1 MKSSMF
7 DFTEEDNLFLPMA
20 ERMRPTSIEEVYG
33 QKHILSENKTLRKMI
48 DKDKIT
54 SMVFFG
60 PPGVGKS
67 TVASIIAKKTKRE
80 YIKLNAVLSNVS
92 EIREAIKKAEKNL
105 SNEKKTILFID
116 EIHRFNK
123 SQQDALLPA
132 VENGT
137 IILIGSTTQNPY
149 FYLTNALLSRIMLFE
164 FKNLEDED
172 IREAVVNAIKDK
184 RGLGEEDI
192 DVEDKAID
200 LIVKFSHGDVRKALT
215 YLETSYLATQID
227 ETKEKLTITE
237 ETVKDVTTKQA
248 LNFDEDEHYNTI
260 SAFIK
265 SVRGSDPNAAI
276 YYLARM
282 LEAGEDP
289 RYIARRLCILA
300 SEDIGLADPNAL
312 NIASSLLNIVEFI
325 GMPEG
330 RIPLAEVTIY
340 LALCPKSNSAYN
352 AINKA
357 LKDVRNGELYSIPN
371 YLKDNNSASFDRK
384 SNEDYK
390 YPHDYP
396 YHIIKQDYLEKG
408 IRKNYY
414 EAVEIGE
421 ERELKKRYEWIIKHI
436 YD

>member
-1 MKSSMF
+1 MF
-7 DFTEEDNLFLPMA
+7 DFIENDNSFLPMA
-20 ERMRPTSIEEVYG
+20 ERMRPTSIDEVYG

-67 TVASIIAKKTKRE
+67 TVASIIAKKTKSE

-105 SNEKKTILFID
+105 VNSKKTILFID

-137 IILIGSTTQNPY
+137 IVLIGSTTQNPY

-164 FKNLEDED
+164 FRNLEDSD
-172 IREAVVNAIKDK
+172 IKEAILKAIEDK
-184 RGLGEEDI
+184 RGLGENDI
-192 DVEDKAID
+192 AVENEAID
-200 LIVKFSHGDVRKALT
+200 LIVKYSHGDVRKALT
-215 YLETSYLATQID
+215 YLEAAFFVTQID

-237 ETVKDVTTKQA
+237 EIVKDVTSKQI

-265 SVRGSDPNAAI
+265 SVRGSDTNAAI

-282 LEAGEDP
+282 LESGEDP

-300 SEDIGLADPNAL
+300 SEDIGLAEPEAI
-312 NIASSLLNIVEFI
+312 NIASSLINIIEFI

-340 LALCPKSNSAYN
+340 LSLCPKSNSAYK
-352 AINKA
+352 AIDLA
-357 LKDVRNGELYSIPN
+357 IRDIRNGELYSIPN
-371 YLKDNNSASFDRK
+371 YLKDNNSASFDKK
-384 SNEDYK
+384 SEEEYK
-390 YPHDYP
+390 YPHDFP
-396 YHIIKQDYLEKG
+396 YHIVKQDYLEKG
-408 IRKNYY
+408 IKKNYY
-414 EAVEIGE
+414 NPVDIGE
-421 ERELKKRYEWIIKHI
+421 ERELKKVYEWIMKHI
-436 YD
+436 D

>member
-1 MKSSMF
+1 MF
-7 DFTEEDNLFLPMA
+7 DFIENDNSFLPMA
-20 ERMRPTSIEEVYG
+20 ERMRPTSIDEVYG

-67 TVASIIAKKTKRE
+67 TVASIIAKKTKSE

-92 EIREAIKKAEKNL
+92 EIRDAIKKAEKNL
-105 SNEKKTILFID
+105 ANSKKTILFID

-137 IILIGSTTQNPY
+137 IVLIGSTTQNPY

-164 FKNLEDED
+164 FRNLEDSD
-172 IREAVVNAIKDK
+172 IKEAILKATTDK
-184 RGLGEEDI
+184 RGLGENDI
-192 DVEDKAID
+192 AVENEAID
-200 LIVKFSHGDVRKALT
+200 LIVKYSHGDVRKALT
-215 YLETSYLATQID
+215 YLEAAFFVTQID

-237 ETVKDVTTKQA
+237 DIVKDVTSKQI

-265 SVRGSDPNAAI
+265 SVRGSDTNAAI

-282 LEAGEDP
+282 LESGEDP

-300 SEDIGLADPNAL
+300 SEDIGLAEPEAI
-312 NIASSLLNIVEFI
+312 NIASSLINIIEFI

-340 LALCPKSNSAYN
+340 LSLCPKSNSAYK
-352 AINKA
+352 AIDSA
-357 LKDVRNGELYSIPN
+357 IRDIRNGELYSIPN
-371 YLKDNNSASFDRK
+371 YLKDNNSASFDKK
-384 SNEDYK
+384 SEEEYK
-390 YPHDYP
+390 YPHDFP
-396 YHIIKQDYLEKG
+396 YHIVKQNYLEKG
-408 IRKNYY
+408 IKKNYY
-414 EAVEIGE
+414 NPVDIGE
-421 ERELKKRYEWIIKHI
+421 ERELKKVYEWIMKHV
-436 YD
+436 D

>member
-1 MKSSMF
+1 MF
-7 DFTEEDNLFLPMA
+7 DFIENDNSFLPMA
-20 ERMRPTSIEEVYG
+20 ERMRPTSIDEVYG

-67 TVASIIAKKTKRE
+67 TVASIIAKKTKSE

-105 SNEKKTILFID
+105 ANSKKTILFID

-164 FKNLEDED
+164 FRNLEDSD
-172 IREAVVNAIKDK
+172 IKEAILKATTDK
-184 RGLGEEDI
+184 RGLGESDI
-192 DVEDKAID
+192 AVENEAID
-200 LIVKFSHGDVRKALT
+200 LIVKYSHGDVRKALT
-215 YLETSYLATQID
+215 YLEAAFFVTQID

-237 ETVKDVTTKQA
+237 EIVKDVTSKQI

-265 SVRGSDPNAAI
+265 SVRGSDTNAAI

-282 LEAGEDP
+282 LESGEDP

-300 SEDIGLADPNAL
+300 SEDIGLAEPEAI
-312 NIASSLLNIVEFI
+312 NIASSLINIIEFI

-340 LALCPKSNSAYN
+340 LSLCPKSNSAYK
-352 AINKA
+352 AIDSA
-357 LKDVRNGELYSIPN
+357 IRDIRNGELYSIPN
-371 YLKDNNSASFDRK
+371 YLKDNNSASFDKK
-384 SNEDYK
+384 SEEEYK
-390 YPHDYP
+390 YPHDFP
-396 YHIIKQDYLEKG
+396 YHIVKQDYLEKG
-408 IRKNYY
+408 IKKNYY
-414 EAVEIGE
+414 NPVDIGE
-421 ERELKKRYEWIIKHI
+421 ERELKKVYEWIMKHI
-436 YD
+436 D

>member
-1 MKSSMF
+1 MF
-7 DFTEEDNLFLPMA
+7 DFTDSDNSFLPMA
-20 ERMRPTSIEEVYG
+20 ERMRPTSIEEVFG

-67 TVASIIAKKTKRE
+67 TVASIIAKKTKSE

-105 SNEKKTILFID
+105 TNSKKTILFID

-137 IILIGSTTQNPY
+137 VILIGSTTQNPY

-164 FKNLEDED
+164 FRNLEDSD
-172 IREAVVNAIKDK
+172 IKEAILKAISDK
-184 RGLGEEDI
+184 RGLGESDIAIEDSA
-192 DVEDKAID
+192 VD
-200 LIVKFSHGDVRKALT
+200 LIVKYSHGDVRKALT
-215 YLETSYLATQID
+215 YLEAAFFVTQID

-237 ETVKDVTTKQA
+237 DIVKDVVSKQT

-282 LEAGEDP
+282 LESGEDP

-300 SEDIGLADPNAL
+300 SEDIGLAEPKAM
-312 NIASSLLNIVEFI
+312 NIVSSLIGIVDFI
-325 GMPEG
+325 GMPEA
-330 RIPLAEVTIY
+330 RIPLSEATIY
-340 LALCPKSNSAYN
+340 LALCPKSNSAYK
-352 AINKA
+352 AIDSA
-357 LKDVRNGELYSIPN
+357 LKDIRNGELYSIPN
-371 YLKDNNSASFDRK
+371 YLKDNHSASFDKK
-384 SNEDYK
+384 SKEEYK
-390 YPHDYP
+390 YPHDFP
-396 YHIIKQDYLEKG
+396 YHIVKQNYLEKG
-408 IRKNYY
+408 IKKNYY
-414 EAVEIGE
+414 QPVDIGE
-421 ERELKKRYEWIIKHI
+421 ERELKKVYEWITKHI
-436 YD
+436 N

>member
-1 MKSSMF
+1 ML
-7 DFTEEDNLFLPMA
+7 DFTDSDNSFLPIA
-20 ERMRPTSIEEVYG
+20 ERMRPTSIEEVFG

-67 TVASIIAKKTKRE
+67 TVASIIAKKTKSE

-105 SNEKKTILFID
+105 ANSKKTILFID

-137 IILIGSTTQNPY
+137 VILIGSTTQNPY

-164 FKNLEDED
+164 FRNLEDSD
-172 IREAVVNAIKDK
+172 IKEAIIKAVSDK
-184 RGLGEEDI
+184 RGLGENDIAIEDLA
-192 DVEDKAID
+192 VD
-200 LIVKFSHGDVRKALT
+200 LIVKYSHGDVRKALT
-215 YLETSYLATQID
+215 YLEAAFFVTQID

-237 ETVKDVTTKQA
+237 DIVKDVTSKQT

-300 SEDIGLADPNAL
+300 SEDIGLAEPKAM
-312 NIASSLLNIVEFI
+312 NIVSSLISIVDFI

-330 RIPLAEVTIY
+330 RIPLAEATIY
-340 LALCPKSNSAYN
+340 LSLCPKSNSAYK
-352 AINKA
+352 AIDSA
-357 LKDVRNGELYSIPN
+357 IIDIRNGELYSIPN
-371 YLKDNNSASFDRK
+371 YLKDNHSASFDKK
-384 SNEDYK
+384 SEEEYK

-396 YHIIKQDYLEKG
+396 YHIVKQNYLEKG
-408 IRKNYY
+408 IKKNYY
-414 EAVEIGE
+414 KPVDIGE
-421 ERELKKRYEWIIKHI
+421 ERELKKVYEWITKHI
-436 YD
+436 N

>member
-1 MKSSMF
+1 MF
-7 DFTEEDNLFLPMA
+7 DFIENDNSFLPMA
-20 ERMRPTSIEEVYG
+20 ERMRPTSIDEVYG

-67 TVASIIAKKTKRE
+67 TVASIIAKKTKSE

-105 SNEKKTILFID
+105 ANSKKTILFID

-137 IILIGSTTQNPY
+137 IVLIGSTTQNPY

-164 FKNLEDED
+164 FRNLEDSD
-172 IREAVVNAIKDK
+172 IKEAILKAIEDK
-184 RGLGEEDI
+184 RGLGENDI
-192 DVEDKAID
+192 AVENEAID
-200 LIVKFSHGDVRKALT
+200 LIVKYSHGDVRKALT
-215 YLETSYLATQID
+215 YLEAAFFVTQID

-237 ETVKDVTTKQA
+237 EIVKDVTSKQI

-265 SVRGSDPNAAI
+265 SVRGSDTNAAI

-282 LEAGEDP
+282 LESGEDP

-300 SEDIGLADPNAL
+300 SEDIGLAEPEAI
-312 NIASSLLNIVEFI
+312 NIASSLINIIEFI

-340 LALCPKSNSAYN
+340 LSLCPKSNSAYK
-352 AINKA
+352 AIDSA
-357 LKDVRNGELYSIPN
+357 IRDIRNGELYSIPN
-371 YLKDNNSASFDRK
+371 YLKDNNSASFDKK
-384 SNEDYK
+384 SEEEYK
-390 YPHDYP
+390 YPHDFP
-396 YHIIKQDYLEKG
+396 YHIVKQDYLEKG
-408 IRKNYY
+408 IKKKYY
-414 EAVEIGE
+414 NPVDIGE
-421 ERELKKRYEWIIKHI
+421 ERELKKVYEWIMKHI
-436 YD
+436 D

>member
-1 MKSSMF
+1 MF
-7 DFTEEDNLFLPMA
+7 DFIENDNSFLPMA
-20 ERMRPTSIEEVYG
+20 ERMRPTSIDEVYG

-67 TVASIIAKKTKRE
+67 TVASIIAKKTKSE

-105 SNEKKTILFID
+105 ANSKKTILFID

-164 FKNLEDED
+164 FRNLEDSD
-172 IREAVVNAIKDK
+172 IKEAIIKAVSDK
-184 RGLGEEDI
+184 RGLGENDIAIEDLA
-192 DVEDKAID
+192 VD
-200 LIVKFSHGDVRKALT
+200 LIVKYSHGDVRKALT
-215 YLETSYLATQID
+215 YLEAAFFVTQID

-237 ETVKDVTTKQA
+237 DIVKDVTSKQI
-248 LNFDEDEHYNTI
+248 LNFDEDKHYNTI

-265 SVRGSDPNAAI
+265 SVRGSDTNAAI

-282 LEAGEDP
+282 LESGEDP

-300 SEDIGLADPNAL
+300 SEDIGLAEPEAI
-312 NIASSLLNIVEFI
+312 NIASSLINIIEFI

-340 LALCPKSNSAYN
+340 LSLCPKSNSAYK
-352 AINKA
+352 AIDSA
-357 LKDVRNGELYSIPN
+357 IRDIRNGELYSIPN
-371 YLKDNNSASFDRK
+371 YLKDNNSASFDKK
-384 SNEDYK
+384 SEEEYK
-390 YPHDYP
+390 YPHDFP
-396 YHIIKQDYLEKG
+396 YHIVKQNYLEKG
-408 IRKNYY
+408 IKKNYY
-414 EAVEIGE
+414 NPVDIGE
-421 ERELKKRYEWIIKHI
+421 ERELKKVYEWIMKHI
-436 YD
+436 D

>member
-1 MKSSMF
+1 MF
-7 DFTEEDNLFLPMA
+7 DFIENDNSFLPMA
-20 ERMRPTSIEEVYG
+20 ERMRPTSIDEVYG

-67 TVASIIAKKTKRE
+67 TVASIIAKKTKSE

-105 SNEKKTILFID
+105 ANSKKTILFID

-137 IILIGSTTQNPY
+137 IVLIGSTTQNPY

-164 FKNLEDED
+164 FRNLEDSD
-172 IREAVVNAIKDK
+172 IKEAILKAIEDK
-184 RGLGEEDI
+184 RGLGESDI
-192 DVEDKAID
+192 AVENEAID
-200 LIVKFSHGDVRKALT
+200 LIVKYSHGDVRKALT
-215 YLETSYLATQID
+215 YLEAAFFVTQID

-237 ETVKDVTTKQA
+237 EIVKDVASKQI

-265 SVRGSDPNAAI
+265 SVRGSDTNAAI

-282 LEAGEDP
+282 LESGEDP

-300 SEDIGLADPNAL
+300 SEDIGLAEPKAM
-312 NIASSLLNIVEFI
+312 NIVSSLISIVDFI

-330 RIPLAEVTIY
+330 RIPLAEATIY

-352 AINKA
+352 AIDSA
-357 LKDVRNGELYSIPN
+357 IRDIRNGELYSIPN
-371 YLKDNNSASFDRK
+371 YLKDNNSASFDKK
-384 SNEDYK
+384 SEEEYK
-390 YPHDYP
+390 YPHDFP
-396 YHIIKQDYLEKG
+396 YHIVKQNYLEKG
-408 IRKNYY
+408 IKKNYY
-414 EAVEIGE
+414 NPVDIGE
-421 ERELKKRYEWIIKHI
+421 ERELKKVYEWIMKHI
-436 YD
+436 D

>member
-1 MKSSMF
+1 MKDSMF
-7 DFTEEDNLFLPMA
+7 DFIENDNSFLPMA
-20 ERMRPTSIEEVYG
+20 ERMRPTSIDEVYG
-33 QKHILSENKTLRKMI
+33 QEHILSENKTLRKMI

-67 TVASIIAKKTKRE
+67 TVASIIAKKTKSE

-92 EIREAIKKAEKNL
+92 EIRDAIKKAEKNL
-105 SNEKKTILFID
+105 ANSKKTILFID

-137 IILIGSTTQNPY
+137 IVLIGSTTQNPY

-164 FKNLEDED
+164 FRNLEDSD
-172 IREAVVNAIKDK
+172 IKEAILKAITDK
-184 RGLGEEDI
+184 RGLGESDI
-192 DVEDKAID
+192 AVENEAID
-200 LIVKFSHGDVRKALT
+200 LIVKYSHGDVRKALT
-215 YLETSYLATQID
+215 YLEAAFFVTQID

-237 ETVKDVTTKQA
+237 EVVKDVTSKQI

-265 SVRGSDPNAAI
+265 SVRGSDTNAAI

-282 LEAGEDP
+282 LESGEDP

-300 SEDIGLADPNAL
+300 SEDIGLAEPKAM
-312 NIASSLLNIVEFI
+312 NIVSSLISIVDFI

-330 RIPLAEVTIY
+330 RIPLAEATIY
-340 LALCPKSNSAYN
+340 LSLCPKSNSAYK
-352 AINKA
+352 AIDSA
-357 LKDVRNGELYSIPN
+357 IRDIRNGELYSIPN
-371 YLKDNNSASFDRK
+371 YLKDNNSASFDKK
-384 SNEDYK
+384 SEEEYK
-390 YPHDYP
+390 YPHDFP
-396 YHIIKQDYLEKG
+396 YHIVKQDYLEKG
-408 IRKNYY
+408 IKKNYY
-414 EAVEIGE
+414 NPVDIGE
-421 ERELKKRYEWIIKHI
+421 ERELKKVYEWIMKHI
-436 YD
+436 D

>member
-1 MKSSMF
+1 MF
-7 DFTEEDNLFLPMA
+7 DFIENDNSFLPMA
-20 ERMRPTSIEEVYG
+20 ERMRPTSIDEVYG

-67 TVASIIAKKTKRE
+67 TVASIIAKKTKSE

-105 SNEKKTILFID
+105 ANSKKTILFID

-137 IILIGSTTQNPY
+137 IVLIGSTTQNPY

-164 FKNLEDED
+164 FRNLEDSD
-172 IREAVVNAIKDK
+172 IKEAILKATTDK
-184 RGLGEEDI
+184 RGLGESDI
-192 DVEDKAID
+192 AVENEAID
-200 LIVKFSHGDVRKALT
+200 LIVKYSHGDVRKALT
-215 YLETSYLATQID
+215 YLEAAFFVTQID

-237 ETVKDVTTKQA
+237 EIVKDVTSKQI

-265 SVRGSDPNAAI
+265 SVRGSDTNAAI

-282 LEAGEDP
+282 LESGEDP

-300 SEDIGLADPNAL
+300 SEDIGLAEPEAI
-312 NIASSLLNIVEFI
+312 NIASSLINIIEFI

-340 LALCPKSNSAYN
+340 LSLCPKSNSAYK
-352 AINKA
+352 AIDLA
-357 LKDVRNGELYSIPN
+357 IRDIRNGELYSIPN
-371 YLKDNNSASFDRK
+371 YLKDNNSASFDKK
-384 SNEDYK
+384 SEEEYK
-390 YPHDYP
+390 YPHDFP
-396 YHIIKQDYLEKG
+396 YHIVKQDYLEKG
-408 IRKNYY
+408 IKKNYY
-414 EAVEIGE
+414 NPVDIGE
-421 ERELKKRYEWIIKHI
+421 ERELKKVYEWIMKHI
-436 YD
+436 D

>member
-1 MKSSMF
+1 MF
-7 DFTEEDNLFLPMA
+7 DFIENDNSFLPMA
-20 ERMRPTSIEEVYG
+20 ERMRPTSIDEVYG

-54 SMVFFG
+54 SIVFFG

-67 TVASIIAKKTKRE
+67 TVASIIAKKTKSE

-105 SNEKKTILFID
+105 ANSKKTILFID

-164 FKNLEDED
+164 FRNLEDSD
-172 IREAVVNAIKDK
+172 IKEAILKAIMDK
-184 RGLGEEDI
+184 RGLGESDI
-192 DVEDKAID
+192 AVENEAID
-200 LIVKFSHGDVRKALT
+200 LIVKYSHGDVRKALT
-215 YLETSYLATQID
+215 YLEAAFFVTQID

-237 ETVKDVTTKQA
+237 EIVKDVTSKQI

-265 SVRGSDPNAAI
+265 SVRGSDTNAAI

-282 LEAGEDP
+282 LESGEDP

-300 SEDIGLADPNAL
+300 SEDIGLAEPEAI
-312 NIASSLLNIVEFI
+312 NIASSLINIIEFI

-340 LALCPKSNSAYN
+340 LSLCPKSNSAYK
-352 AINKA
+352 AIDSA
-357 LKDVRNGELYSIPN
+357 IRDIRNGELYSIPN
-371 YLKDNNSASFDRK
+371 YLKDNNSASFDKK
-384 SNEDYK
+384 SEEEYK
-390 YPHDYP
+390 YPHDFP
-396 YHIIKQDYLEKG
+396 YHIVKQNYLEKG
-408 IRKNYY
+408 IKKNYY
-414 EAVEIGE
+414 NPVDIGE
-421 ERELKKRYEWIIKHI
+421 ERELKKVYEWIMKHI
-436 YD
+436 D

>member
-1 MKSSMF
+1 MF
-7 DFTEEDNLFLPMA
+7 DFIENDNSFLPMA
-20 ERMRPTSIEEVYG
+20 ERMRPTSIDEVYG

-60 PPGVGKS
+60 PTGVGKS
-67 TVASIIAKKTKRE
+67 TVASIIAKKTKSE

-105 SNEKKTILFID
+105 ANSRKTILFID

-164 FKNLEDED
+164 FRNLEDSD
-172 IREAVVNAIKDK
+172 IKEAILKAITDK
-184 RGLGEEDI
+184 RGLGESDI
-192 DVEDKAID
+192 AVENEAID
-200 LIVKFSHGDVRKALT
+200 LIVKYSHGDVRKALT
-215 YLETSYLATQID
+215 YLEAAFFVTQID

-237 ETVKDVTTKQA
+237 EIVKDVTSKQI

-265 SVRGSDPNAAI
+265 SVRGSDTNAAI

-282 LEAGEDP
+282 LESGEDP

-300 SEDIGLADPNAL
+300 SEDIGLAEPEAI
-312 NIASSLLNIVEFI
+312 NIASSLINIIEFI

-340 LALCPKSNSAYN
+340 LSLCPKSNSAYK
-352 AINKA
+352 AIDSA
-357 LKDVRNGELYSIPN
+357 IRDIRNGELYSIPN
-371 YLKDNNSASFDRK
+371 YLKDNNSASFDKK
-384 SNEDYK
+384 SEEEYK
-390 YPHDYP
+390 YPHNFP
-396 YHIIKQDYLEKG
+396 YHIVKQNYLEKG
-408 IRKNYY
+408 IKKNYY
-414 EAVEIGE
+414 NPVDIGE
-421 ERELKKRYEWIIKHI
+421 ERELKKVYEWIMKHI
-436 YD
+436 D

>member
-1 MKSSMF
+1 MF
-7 DFTEEDNLFLPMA
+7 DFIENDNSFLPMA
-20 ERMRPTSIEEVYG
+20 ERMRPTSIDEVYG

-67 TVASIIAKKTKRE
+67 TVASIIAKKTKSE

-105 SNEKKTILFID
+105 ANSKKTILFID

-164 FKNLEDED
+164 FRNLEDSD
-172 IREAVVNAIKDK
+172 IKDAILKAIEDK
-184 RGLGEEDI
+184 RGLGENDI
-192 DVEDKAID
+192 AVENEAID
-200 LIVKFSHGDVRKALT
+200 LIVKYSHGDVRKALT
-215 YLETSYLATQID
+215 YLEAAFFVTQID

-237 ETVKDVTTKQA
+237 EIVKDVTSKQI

-265 SVRGSDPNAAI
+265 SVRGSDTNAAI

-282 LEAGEDP
+282 LESGEDP

-300 SEDIGLADPNAL
+300 SEDIGLAEPEAI
-312 NIASSLLNIVEFI
+312 NIASSLINIIEFI

-340 LALCPKSNSAYN
+340 LSLCPKSNSAYK
-352 AINKA
+352 AIDSA
-357 LKDVRNGELYSIPN
+357 IRDIRNGELYSIPN
-371 YLKDNNSASFDRK
+371 YLKDNNSASFDKK
-384 SNEDYK
+384 SEEEYK
-390 YPHDYP
+390 YPHDFP
-396 YHIIKQDYLEKG
+396 YHIVKQNYLEKG
-408 IRKNYY
+408 IKKNYY
-414 EAVEIGE
+414 NPVDIGE
-421 ERELKKRYEWIIKHI
+421 EKELKKVYEWIMKHI
-436 YD
+436 D

>member
-1 MKSSMF
+1 MF
-7 DFTEEDNLFLPMA
+7 DFIENDNSFLPMA
-20 ERMRPTSIEEVYG
+20 ERMRPTSIDEVYG

-67 TVASIIAKKTKRE
+67 TVASIIAKKTKSE

-105 SNEKKTILFID
+105 ANSKNTILFID

-137 IILIGSTTQNPY
+137 IVLIGSTTQNPY

-164 FKNLEDED
+164 FINLEDSD
-172 IREAVVNAIKDK
+172 IKEAILKATTDK
-184 RGLGEEDI
+184 RGLGENDI
-192 DVEDKAID
+192 AVENEAID
-200 LIVKFSHGDVRKALT
+200 LIVKYSHGDVRKALT
-215 YLETSYLATQID
+215 YLEAAFFVTQID

-237 ETVKDVTTKQA
+237 EVVKDVTSKQI

-265 SVRGSDPNAAI
+265 SVRGSDTNAAI

-282 LEAGEDP
+282 LESGEDP

-300 SEDIGLADPNAL
+300 SEDIGLAEPEAI
-312 NIASSLLNIVEFI
+312 NIASSLINIIEFI

-330 RIPLAEVTIY
+330 KIPLAEVTIY
-340 LALCPKSNSAYN
+340 LSLCPKSNSAYK
-352 AINKA
+352 AIDSA
-357 LKDVRNGELYSIPN
+357 IRDIRNGELYSIPN
-371 YLKDNNSASFDRK
+371 YLKDNNSASFDKK
-384 SNEDYK
+384 SEEEYK
-390 YPHDYP
+390 YPHDFP
-396 YHIIKQDYLEKG
+396 YHIVKQDYLEKG
-408 IRKNYY
+408 IKKNYY
-414 EAVEIGE
+414 NPVDIGE
-421 ERELKKRYEWIIKHI
+421 ERELKKVYEWIMKHI
-436 YD
+436 D

>member
-1 MKSSMF
+1 MF
-7 DFTEEDNLFLPMA
+7 DFIENDNSFLPMA
-20 ERMRPTSIEEVYG
+20 ERMRPTSIDEVYG

-67 TVASIIAKKTKRE
+67 TVASIIAKKTKSE

-92 EIREAIKKAEKNL
+92 EIREAIKKADKNL
-105 SNEKKTILFID
+105 ANSKKTILFID

-137 IILIGSTTQNPY
+137 IVLIGSTTQNPY

-164 FKNLEDED
+164 FRNLEDRD
-172 IREAVVNAIKDK
+172 IKEAILKAITDK
-184 RGLGEEDI
+184 RGLGENDI
-192 DVEDKAID
+192 AVENEAID
-200 LIVKFSHGDVRKALT
+200 LIVKYSHGDVRKALT
-215 YLETSYLATQID
+215 YLEAAFFVTQID
-227 ETKEKLTITE
+227 ETKEKLTIIE
-237 ETVKDVTTKQA
+237 EVVKDVTSKQI

-265 SVRGSDPNAAI
+265 SVRGSDTNAAI

-282 LEAGEDP
+282 LESGEDP

-300 SEDIGLADPNAL
+300 SEDIGLAEPEAI
-312 NIASSLLNIVEFI
+312 NIASSLINIIEFI

-340 LALCPKSNSAYN
+340 LSLCPKSNSAYK
-352 AINKA
+352 AIDSA
-357 LKDVRNGELYSIPN
+357 IIFYSK
-371 YLKDNNSASFDRK
+371 LF
-384 SNEDYK
+384 
-390 YPHDYP
+390 
-396 YHIIKQDYLEKG
+396 
-408 IRKNYY
+408 
-414 EAVEIGE
+414 
-421 ERELKKRYEWIIKHI
+421 ER
-436 YD
+436 

>member
-1 MKSSMF
+1 MF
-7 DFTEEDNLFLPMA
+7 DFIENDNSFLPMA
-20 ERMRPTSIEEVYG
+20 ERMRPTSIDEVYG

-67 TVASIIAKKTKRE
+67 TVASIIAKKTKSE

-105 SNEKKTILFID
+105 ANSKKTILFID

-137 IILIGSTTQNPY
+137 IVLIGSTTQNPY

-164 FKNLEDED
+164 FRNLEDSD
-172 IREAVVNAIKDK
+172 IKEAILKAITDK
-184 RGLGEEDI
+184 RGLGENDI
-192 DVEDKAID
+192 AVENEAID
-200 LIVKFSHGDVRKALT
+200 LIVKYSHGDVRKALT
-215 YLETSYLATQID
+215 YLEAAFFVTQID

-237 ETVKDVTTKQA
+237 EIVKDVTSKQI

-265 SVRGSDPNAAI
+265 SVRGSDTNAAI

-282 LEAGEDP
+282 LESGEDP

-300 SEDIGLADPNAL
+300 SEDIGLAEPKAM
-312 NIASSLLNIVEFI
+312 NIVSSLISIVDFI

-330 RIPLAEVTIY
+330 RIPLAEATIY
-340 LALCPKSNSAYN
+340 LALCPKSNSAYK
-352 AINKA
+352 AIDSA
-357 LKDVRNGELYSIPN
+357 IRDIRNGELYSIPN
-371 YLKDNNSASFDRK
+371 YLKDNNSASFDKK
-384 SNEDYK
+384 SEEEYK
-390 YPHDYP
+390 YPHDFP
-396 YHIIKQDYLEKG
+396 YHIVKQDYLEKG
-408 IRKNYY
+408 IKKNYY
-414 EAVEIGE
+414 NPVDIGE
-421 ERELKKRYEWIIKHI
+421 ERELKKVYEWIMNHI
-436 YD
+436 N

>member
-1 MKSSMF
+1 MF
-7 DFTEEDNLFLPMA
+7 DFIENDNSFLPMA
-20 ERMRPTSIEEVYG
+20 ERMRPTSIDEVYG

-67 TVASIIAKKTKRE
+67 TVASIIAKKTKSE

-105 SNEKKTILFID
+105 ANSKKTILFID

-137 IILIGSTTQNPY
+137 IVLIGSTTQNPY

-164 FKNLEDED
+164 FRNLEDRD
-172 IREAVVNAIKDK
+172 IKEAILKAITDK
-184 RGLGEEDI
+184 RGLGENDI
-192 DVEDKAID
+192 AVENEAID
-200 LIVKFSHGDVRKALT
+200 LIVKYSHGDVRKALT
-215 YLETSYLATQID
+215 YLEAAFFVTQID
-227 ETKEKLTITE
+227 ETKEKLTIIE
-237 ETVKDVTTKQA
+237 EVVKDVTSKQI

-265 SVRGSDPNAAI
+265 SVRGSDTNAAI

-282 LEAGEDP
+282 LESGEDP

-300 SEDIGLADPNAL
+300 SEDIGLAEPEAI
-312 NIASSLLNIVEFI
+312 NIASSLINIIEFI

-340 LALCPKSNSAYN
+340 LSLCPKSNSAYK
-352 AINKA
+352 AIDSA
-357 LKDVRNGELYSIPN
+357 IRDIRNGELHSIPN
-371 YLKDNNSASFDRK
+371 YLKDNNSASFDKK
-384 SNEDYK
+384 SEEEYK
-390 YPHDYP
+390 YPHDFP
-396 YHIIKQDYLEKG
+396 YHIVKQNYLEKG
-408 IRKNYY
+408 IKKNYY
-414 EAVEIGE
+414 NPVDIGE
-421 ERELKKRYEWIIKHI
+421 ERELKKVYEWIMNHI
-436 YD
+436 N

>member
-1 MKSSMF
+1 MF
-7 DFTEEDNLFLPMA
+7 DFIENDNSFLPMA
-20 ERMRPTSIEEVYG
+20 ERMRPTSIDEVYG

-67 TVASIIAKKTKRE
+67 TVASIIAKKTKSE

-105 SNEKKTILFID
+105 ANSKKTILFID

-164 FKNLEDED
+164 FRNLEDSD
-172 IREAVVNAIKDK
+172 IKEAILKAISDK
-184 RGLGEEDI
+184 RGLGENDI
-192 DVEDKAID
+192 AVENEAID
-200 LIVKFSHGDVRKALT
+200 LIVKYSHGDVRKALT
-215 YLETSYLATQID
+215 YLEAAFFVTQID

-237 ETVKDVTTKQA
+237 EIVKDVTSKQI

-265 SVRGSDPNAAI
+265 SVRGSDTNAAI

-282 LEAGEDP
+282 LESGEDP

-300 SEDIGLADPNAL
+300 SEDIGLAEPEAI
-312 NIASSLLNIVEFI
+312 NIASSLINIIEFI

-340 LALCPKSNSAYN
+340 LSLCPKSNSAYK
-352 AINKA
+352 AIDSA
-357 LKDVRNGELYSIPN
+357 IRDIRNGELYSIPN
-371 YLKDNNSASFDRK
+371 YLKDNNSASFDKK
-384 SNEDYK
+384 SEEEYK
-390 YPHDYP
+390 YPHDFP
-396 YHIIKQDYLEKG
+396 YHIVKQDYLEKG
-408 IRKNYY
+408 IKKNYY
-414 EAVEIGE
+414 NPVDIGE
-421 ERELKKRYEWIIKHI
+421 ERELKKVYEWIMKHI
-436 YD
+436 D

>member
-1 MKSSMF
+1 MF
-7 DFTEEDNLFLPMA
+7 DFIENDNSFLPMA
-20 ERMRPTSIEEVYG
+20 ERMRPTSIDEVYG

-67 TVASIIAKKTKRE
+67 TVASIIAKKTKSE

-105 SNEKKTILFID
+105 ANSKKTILFID

-137 IILIGSTTQNPY
+137 IVLIGSTTQNPY

-164 FKNLEDED
+164 FRNLEDSD
-172 IREAVVNAIKDK
+172 IKEAILKAIEDK
-184 RGLGEEDI
+184 RGLGESDI
-192 DVEDKAID
+192 AVENEAID
-200 LIVKFSHGDVRKALT
+200 LIVKYSHGDVRKALT
-215 YLETSYLATQID
+215 YLEAAFFVTQID

-237 ETVKDVTTKQA
+237 EIVKDVTSKQI

-265 SVRGSDPNAAI
+265 SVRGSDTNAAI

-282 LEAGEDP
+282 LESGEDP

-300 SEDIGLADPNAL
+300 SEDIGLAEPEAI
-312 NIASSLLNIVEFI
+312 NIASSLINIIEFI

-340 LALCPKSNSAYN
+340 LSLCPKSNSAYK
-352 AINKA
+352 AIDSA
-357 LKDVRNGELYSIPN
+357 IRDIRNGELYSIPN
-371 YLKDNNSASFDRK
+371 YLKDNNSASFDKK
-384 SNEDYK
+384 SEEEYK
-390 YPHDYP
+390 YPHDFP
-396 YHIIKQDYLEKG
+396 YHIVKQDYLEKG
-408 IRKNYY
+408 IKKNYY
-414 EAVEIGE
+414 NPVDIGE
-421 ERELKKRYEWIIKHI
+421 ERELKKVYEWIMKHI
-436 YD
+436 D

>member
-1 MKSSMF
+1 MF
-7 DFTEEDNLFLPMA
+7 DFTDNDNSFLPLA

-67 TVASIIAKKTKRE
+67 TVASIIAKKTKSE
-80 YIKLNAVLSNVS
+80 YLKLNAVLSNVS

-105 SNEKKTILFID
+105 MNSKKTILFID

-123 SQQDALLPA
+123 GQQDALLPV

-137 IILIGSTTQNPY
+137 VILIGSTTQNPY

-164 FKNLEDED
+164 FRNLEDSD
-172 IREAVVNAIKDK
+172 IKEAIFKAIYDK
-184 RGLGEEDI
+184 KGLGENDI
-192 DVEDKAID
+192 AID
-200 LIVKFSHGDVRKALT
+200 NEAIDFIVKYSHGDVRKALT
-215 YLETSYLATQID
+215 YLEAAFLVTQID
-227 ETKEKLTITE
+227 ETKEKLTITAD
-237 ETVKDVTTKQA
+237 TVKDVTSKQT
-248 LNFDEDEHYNTI
+248 LNFDEDEHYNAI

-282 LEAGEDP
+282 LESGEDP

-300 SEDIGLADPNAL
+300 AEDIGLAEPNAI
-312 NIASSLLNIVEFI
+312 NMVSSLVNIVDFI

-340 LALCPKSNSAYN
+340 LSLCPKSNSAYN
-352 AINKA
+352 AIDAAIRDIK
-357 LKDVRNGELYSIPN
+357 NGELYSIPN
-371 YLKDNNSASFDRK
+371 YLKDNHSSSFDKK
-384 SNEDYK
+384 SEEEYK

-396 YHIIKQDYLEKG
+396 YHIVKQDYLEKG
-408 IRKNYY
+408 IKKNYY
-414 EAVEIGE
+414 KPVDIGE
-421 ERELKKRYEWIIKHI
+421 ERDLKKIYEWIMKHI
-436 YD
+436 N

>member
-1 MKSSMF
+1 MF
-7 DFTEEDNLFLPMA
+7 DFTDNDNSFLPMA
-20 ERMRPTSIEEVYG
+20 ERMRPTSIEEVFG

-67 TVASIIAKKTKRE
+67 TVASIIAKKTKSE

-105 SNEKKTILFID
+105 TNSKKTILFID

-137 IILIGSTTQNPY
+137 VILIGSTTQNPY

-164 FKNLEDED
+164 FRNLEDSD
-172 IREAVVNAIKDK
+172 IKEAILKAIVDK
-184 RGLGEEDI
+184 RGLGENDIAIEDSA
-192 DVEDKAID
+192 VD
-200 LIVKFSHGDVRKALT
+200 LIVKYSHGDVRKALT
-215 YLETSYLATQID
+215 YLEAAFFVTQID

-237 ETVKDVTTKQA
+237 DIVKDVTSKQT

-282 LEAGEDP
+282 LESGEDP

-300 SEDIGLADPNAL
+300 SEDIGLAEPKAM
-312 NIASSLLNIVEFI
+312 NIVSSLISIVDFI

-330 RIPLAEVTIY
+330 RIPLAEATIY
-340 LALCPKSNSAYN
+340 LALCPKSNSAYK
-352 AINKA
+352 AIDSA
-357 LKDVRNGELYSIPN
+357 IRDIRNGELYSIPN
-371 YLKDNNSASFDRK
+371 YLKDNHSASFDKK
-384 SNEDYK
+384 SEEEYK

-396 YHIIKQDYLEKG
+396 YHIVRQNYLEKG
-408 IRKNYY
+408 IKKNYY
-414 EAVEIGE
+414 KPVDIGE
-421 ERELKKRYEWIIKHI
+421 ERELKKVYEWITKHI
-436 YD
+436 N

>member
-1 MKSSMF
+1 MF
-7 DFTEEDNLFLPMA
+7 DFIENDNSFLPMA
-20 ERMRPTSIEEVYG
+20 ERMRPTSIDEVYG

-67 TVASIIAKKTKRE
+67 TVASIIAKKTKSE

-105 SNEKKTILFID
+105 ANSKKTILFID

-137 IILIGSTTQNPY
+137 IVLIGSTTQNPY

-164 FKNLEDED
+164 FRNLEDSD
-172 IREAVVNAIKDK
+172 IKEAILKATTDK
-184 RGLGEEDI
+184 RGLGENDI
-192 DVEDKAID
+192 AVENEAID
-200 LIVKFSHGDVRKALT
+200 LIVKYSHGDVRKALT
-215 YLETSYLATQID
+215 YLEAAFFVTQID

-237 ETVKDVTTKQA
+237 EIVKDVTSKQI

-265 SVRGSDPNAAI
+265 SVRGSDTNAAI

-282 LEAGEDP
+282 LESGEDP

-300 SEDIGLADPNAL
+300 SEDIGLAEPEAI
-312 NIASSLLNIVEFI
+312 NIASSLINIIEFI

-340 LALCPKSNSAYN
+340 LSLCPKSNSAYK
-352 AINKA
+352 AIDLA
-357 LKDVRNGELYSIPN
+357 IRDIRNGELYSIPN
-371 YLKDNNSASFDRK
+371 YLKDNHSASFDKK
-384 SNEDYK
+384 SEEEYK
-390 YPHDYP
+390 YPHDFP
-396 YHIIKQDYLEKG
+396 YHIVKQDYLEKG
-408 IRKNYY
+408 IKKNYY
-414 EAVEIGE
+414 NPVDIGE
-421 ERELKKRYEWIIKHI
+421 ERELKKVYEWIMKHI
-436 YD
+436 D

>member
-1 MKSSMF
+1 MF
-7 DFTEEDNLFLPMA
+7 DFIENDNSFLPMA
-20 ERMRPTSIEEVYG
+20 ERMRPTSIDEVYG

-67 TVASIIAKKTKRE
+67 TVASIIAKKTKSE

-105 SNEKKTILFID
+105 ANSKKTILFID

-137 IILIGSTTQNPY
+137 VILIGSTTQNPY

-164 FKNLEDED
+164 FRNLEDSD
-172 IREAVVNAIKDK
+172 IKEAILKAISDK
-184 RGLGEEDI
+184 RGLGENDIAIEDSA
-192 DVEDKAID
+192 VD
-200 LIVKFSHGDVRKALT
+200 LIVKYSYGDVRKALT
-215 YLETSYLATQID
+215 YLEAAFFVTQID

-237 ETVKDVTTKQA
+237 EIVKDVTSKQI

-265 SVRGSDPNAAI
+265 SVRGSDTNAAI

-282 LEAGEDP
+282 LESGEDP

-300 SEDIGLADPNAL
+300 SEDIGLAEPEAI
-312 NIASSLLNIVEFI
+312 NIASSLINIIEFI

-340 LALCPKSNSAYN
+340 LSLCPKSNSAYK
-352 AINKA
+352 AIDSA
-357 LKDVRNGELYSIPN
+357 IRDIRNGELYSIPN
-371 YLKDNNSASFDRK
+371 YLKDNNSASFDKK
-384 SNEDYK
+384 SEEEYK
-390 YPHDYP
+390 YPHDFP
-396 YHIIKQDYLEKG
+396 YHIVKQNYLEKG
-408 IRKNYY
+408 IKKNYY
-414 EAVEIGE
+414 NPVDIGE
-421 ERELKKRYEWIIKHI
+421 ERELKKVYEWIMKHI
-436 YD
+436 D

>member
-1 MKSSMF
+1 MF
-7 DFTEEDNLFLPMA
+7 DFIENDNSFLPMA
-20 ERMRPTSIEEVYG
+20 ERMRPTSIDEVYG

-67 TVASIIAKKTKRE
+67 TVASIIAKKTKSE

-92 EIREAIKKAEKNL
+92 EIRDAIKKAEKNL
-105 SNEKKTILFID
+105 ANSKKTILFID

-137 IILIGSTTQNPY
+137 IVLIGSTTQNPY

-164 FKNLEDED
+164 FRNLEDSD
-172 IREAVVNAIKDK
+172 IKEAILKAITDK
-184 RGLGEEDI
+184 RGLGENDI
-192 DVEDKAID
+192 AVENEAID
-200 LIVKFSHGDVRKALT
+200 LIVKYSHGDVRKALT
-215 YLETSYLATQID
+215 YLEAAFFVTQID

-237 ETVKDVTTKQA
+237 EIVKDVTSKQI

-265 SVRGSDPNAAI
+265 SVRGSDTNAAI

-282 LEAGEDP
+282 LESGEDP

-300 SEDIGLADPNAL
+300 SEDIGLAEPEAI
-312 NIASSLLNIVEFI
+312 NIASSLINIIEFI

-340 LALCPKSNSAYN
+340 LSLCPKSNSAYK
-352 AINKA
+352 AIDSA
-357 LKDVRNGELYSIPN
+357 IRDIRNGELYSIPN
-371 YLKDNNSASFDRK
+371 YLKDNHSASFDKK
-384 SNEDYK
+384 SEEEYK
-390 YPHDYP
+390 YPHDFP
-396 YHIIKQDYLEKG
+396 YHIVKQDYLEKG
-408 IRKNYY
+408 IKKNYY
-414 EAVEIGE
+414 NPVDIGE
-421 ERELKKRYEWIIKHI
+421 ERELKKVYEWIMKHI
-436 YD
+436 D

>member
-1 MKSSMF
+1 MF
-7 DFTEEDNLFLPMA
+7 DFIENDNSFLPMA
-20 ERMRPTSIEEVYG
+20 ERMRPTSIDEVYG

-67 TVASIIAKKTKRE
+67 TVASIIAKKTKSE

-92 EIREAIKKAEKNL
+92 EIRDAIKKAEKNL
-105 SNEKKTILFID
+105 ANSKKTILFID

-137 IILIGSTTQNPY
+137 IVLIGSTTQNPY

-164 FKNLEDED
+164 FRNLEDSD
-172 IREAVVNAIKDK
+172 IKEAILKAIMDK
-184 RGLGEEDI
+184 RGLGESDI
-192 DVEDKAID
+192 AVENEAID
-200 LIVKFSHGDVRKALT
+200 LIVKYSHGDVRKALT
-215 YLETSYLATQID
+215 YLEAAFFVTQID

-237 ETVKDVTTKQA
+237 EIVKDVTSKQI

-265 SVRGSDPNAAI
+265 SVRGSDTNAAI

-282 LEAGEDP
+282 LESGEDP
-289 RYIARRLCILA
+289 RFIARRLCILA
-300 SEDIGLADPNAL
+300 SEDIGLAEPEAI
-312 NIASSLLNIVEFI
+312 NIASSLINIIEFI

-340 LALCPKSNSAYN
+340 LSLCPKSNSAYK
-352 AINKA
+352 AIDSA
-357 LKDVRNGELYSIPN
+357 IRDIRNGELYSIPN
-371 YLKDNNSASFDRK
+371 YLKDNNSASFDKK
-384 SNEDYK
+384 SEEEYK
-390 YPHDYP
+390 YPHDFP
-396 YHIIKQDYLEKG
+396 YHIVKQDYLEKG
-408 IRKNYY
+408 IKKNYY
-414 EAVEIGE
+414 NPVDIGE
-421 ERELKKRYEWIIKHI
+421 ERELKKVYEWIMKHI
-436 YD
+436 D

>member
-1 MKSSMF
+1 MF
-7 DFTEEDNLFLPMA
+7 DFIENDNSFLPMA
-20 ERMRPTSIEEVYG
+20 ERMRPTSIDEVYG

-67 TVASIIAKKTKRE
+67 TVASIIAKKTKSE

-105 SNEKKTILFID
+105 ANSKKTILFID

-164 FKNLEDED
+164 FRNLEDSD
-172 IREAVVNAIKDK
+172 IKEAILKAIEDK
-184 RGLGEEDI
+184 RGLGENDIAIEDLA
-192 DVEDKAID
+192 VD
-200 LIVKFSHGDVRKALT
+200 LIVKYSHGDVRKALT
-215 YLETSYLATQID
+215 YLEAAFFVTQID

-237 ETVKDVTTKQA
+237 EIVKDVTSKQI

-265 SVRGSDPNAAI
+265 SVRGSDTNAAI

-282 LEAGEDP
+282 LESGEDP

-300 SEDIGLADPNAL
+300 SEDIGLAEPKAM
-312 NIASSLLNIVEFI
+312 NIVSSLISIVDFI

-330 RIPLAEVTIY
+330 RIPLAEATIY
-340 LALCPKSNSAYN
+340 LSLCPKSNSAYK
-352 AINKA
+352 AIDSA
-357 LKDVRNGELYSIPN
+357 IRDIRNGELYSIPN
-371 YLKDNNSASFDRK
+371 YLKDNNSASFDKK
-384 SNEDYK
+384 SEEEYK
-390 YPHDYP
+390 YPHDFP
-396 YHIIKQDYLEKG
+396 YHIVKQDYLEKG
-408 IRKNYY
+408 IKKNYY
-414 EAVEIGE
+414 NPVDIGE
-421 ERELKKRYEWIIKHI
+421 ERELKKVYEWIMKHI
-436 YD
+436 D

>member
-1 MKSSMF
+1 MF
-7 DFTEEDNLFLPMA
+7 DFTDNDNSFLPLA

-67 TVASIIAKKTKRE
+67 TVASIIAKKTKSE
-80 YIKLNAVLSNVS
+80 YLKLNAVLSNVS

-105 SNEKKTILFID
+105 MNLKKTILFID

-123 SQQDALLPA
+123 GQQDALLPA

-137 IILIGSTTQNPY
+137 VILIGSTTQNPY

-164 FKNLEDED
+164 FRNLEDSD
-172 IREAVVNAIKDK
+172 IKEAIFKAIYDK
-184 RGLGEEDI
+184 KGLGENDI
-192 DVEDKAID
+192 AID
-200 LIVKFSHGDVRKALT
+200 NEAIDFIVKYSHGDVRKALT
-215 YLETSYLATQID
+215 YLEAAFLVTQID
-227 ETKEKLTITE
+227 ETKEKLIITAD
-237 ETVKDVTTKQA
+237 TVKDVTSKQT
-248 LNFDEDEHYNTI
+248 LNFDEDEHYNAI

-282 LEAGEDP
+282 LESGEDP

-300 SEDIGLADPNAL
+300 AEDIGLAEPNAI
-312 NIASSLLNIVEFI
+312 NMVSSLVNIVDFI

-340 LALCPKSNSAYN
+340 LSLCPKSNSAYN
-352 AINKA
+352 AIDAAIRDIK
-357 LKDVRNGELYSIPN
+357 NGELYSIPN
-371 YLKDNNSASFDRK
+371 YLKDNHSSSFDKK
-384 SNEDYK
+384 SEEEYK

-396 YHIIKQDYLEKG
+396 YHIVKQDYLEKG
-408 IRKNYY
+408 IKKNYY
-414 EAVEIGE
+414 KPVDIGE
-421 ERELKKRYEWIIKHI
+421 ERDLKKIYEWIMKHI
-436 YD
+436 N

>member
-1 MKSSMF
+1 MF
-7 DFTEEDNLFLPMA
+7 DFTDNDNSFLPLA

-67 TVASIIAKKTKRE
+67 TVASIIAKKTKSE
-80 YIKLNAVLSNVS
+80 YLKLNAVLSNVS

-105 SNEKKTILFID
+105 MNLKKTILFID

-123 SQQDALLPA
+123 GQQDALLPA

-137 IILIGSTTQNPY
+137 VILIGSTTQNPY

-164 FKNLEDED
+164 FRNLEDSD
-172 IREAVVNAIKDK
+172 IKEAVFKAIYDK
-184 RGLGEEDI
+184 KGLGDNDI
-192 DVEDKAID
+192 AIDDEAID
-200 LIVKFSHGDVRKALT
+200 LIVKYSHGDVRKALT
-215 YLETSYLATQID
+215 YLEAAFLVTQID
-227 ETKEKLTITE
+227 ETKEKLTITAD
-237 ETVKDVTTKQA
+237 TVKDVTSKQT

-265 SVRGSDPNAAI
+265 SVRGSDTNAAI

-282 LEAGEDP
+282 LESGEDP

-300 SEDIGLADPNAL
+300 AEDIGLAEPNAI
-312 NIASSLLNIVEFI
+312 NMVSSLVNIVDFI

-340 LALCPKSNSAYN
+340 LSLCPKSNSAYN
-352 AINKA
+352 AIDSAIRDIK
-357 LKDVRNGELYSIPN
+357 NGELYSIPN
-371 YLKDNNSASFDRK
+371 YLKDNHSSSFDKK
-384 SNEDYK
+384 SEEEYK

-396 YHIIKQDYLEKG
+396 YHIVKQDYLEKG
-408 IRKNYY
+408 IKKNYY
-414 EAVEIGE
+414 KPVDIGE
-421 ERELKKRYEWIIKHI
+421 ERDLKKIYEWIMKHI
-436 YD
+436 N

>member
-1 MKSSMF
+1 MF
-7 DFTEEDNLFLPMA
+7 DFTDSDNSFLPIA
-20 ERMRPTSIEEVYG
+20 ERMRPTSIEEVFG

-67 TVASIIAKKTKRE
+67 TVSSIIAKKTKSE

-105 SNEKKTILFID
+105 TNSKKTILFID

-137 IILIGSTTQNPY
+137 VILIGSTTQNPY

-164 FKNLEDED
+164 FRNLEDSD
-172 IREAVVNAIKDK
+172 IKEAILKAISDK
-184 RGLGEEDI
+184 RGLGENDIAIEDSA
-192 DVEDKAID
+192 VD
-200 LIVKFSHGDVRKALT
+200 LIVKYSHGDVRKALT
-215 YLETSYLATQID
+215 YLEAAFFVTQID

-237 ETVKDVTTKQA
+237 DIVKDVTSKQI

-282 LEAGEDP
+282 LESGEDP
-289 RYIARRLCILA
+289 RFIARRLCILA
-300 SEDIGLADPNAL
+300 SEDIGLAEPKAM
-312 NIASSLLNIVEFI
+312 NIVSSLISIVDFI

-330 RIPLAEVTIY
+330 RIPLAEATIY
-340 LALCPKSNSAYN
+340 LALCPKSNSAYK
-352 AINKA
+352 AIDSA
-357 LKDVRNGELYSIPN
+357 IRDIRNGELYSIPN
-371 YLKDNNSASFDRK
+371 YLKDNNSASFDKK
-384 SNEDYK
+384 SEEEYK
-390 YPHDYP
+390 YPHDFP
-396 YHIIKQDYLEKG
+396 YHIVKQDYLEKG
-408 IRKNYY
+408 IKKNYY
-414 EAVEIGE
+414 NPVDIGE
-421 ERELKKRYEWIIKHI
+421 ERELKKVYEWIMKHI
-436 YD
+436 D

>member
-1 MKSSMF
+1 
-7 DFTEEDNLFLPMA
+7 
-20 ERMRPTSIEEVYG
+20 
-33 QKHILSENKTLRKMI
+33 
-48 DKDKIT
+48 
-54 SMVFFG
+54 MVFFG

-67 TVASIIAKKTKRE
+67 TVASIIAKKTKSE

-105 SNEKKTILFID
+105 ANSKKTILFID

-137 IILIGSTTQNPY
+137 IVLIGSTTQNPY

-164 FKNLEDED
+164 FRNLEDSD
-172 IREAVVNAIKDK
+172 IKEAILKATTDK
-184 RGLGEEDI
+184 RGIGENDI
-192 DVEDKAID
+192 AVENEAID
-200 LIVKFSHGDVRKALT
+200 LIVKYSHGDVRKALT
-215 YLETSYLATQID
+215 YLEAAFFVTQID

-237 ETVKDVTTKQA
+237 EIVKDVTSKQI

-265 SVRGSDPNAAI
+265 SVRGSDTNAAI

-282 LEAGEDP
+282 LESGEDP

-300 SEDIGLADPNAL
+300 SEDIGLAEPEAI
-312 NIASSLLNIVEFI
+312 NIASSLINIIEFI

-340 LALCPKSNSAYN
+340 LSLCPKSNSAYK
-352 AINKA
+352 AIDSA
-357 LKDVRNGELYSIPN
+357 IRDIRNGELYSIPN
-371 YLKDNNSASFDRK
+371 YLKDNNSASFDKK
-384 SNEDYK
+384 SEEEYK
-390 YPHDYP
+390 YPHDFP
-396 YHIIKQDYLEKG
+396 YHIVKQDYLEKG
-408 IRKNYY
+408 IKKKYY
-414 EAVEIGE
+414 NPVDIGE
-421 ERELKKRYEWIIKHI
+421 ERELKKVYEWIMKHI
-436 YD
+436 D

>member
-1 MKSSMF
+1 MF
-7 DFTEEDNLFLPMA
+7 DFIENDNSFLPMA
-20 ERMRPTSIEEVYG
+20 ERMRPTSIDEVYG

-67 TVASIIAKKTKRE
+67 TVASIIAKKTKSE

-105 SNEKKTILFID
+105 ANSKKTILFID

-137 IILIGSTTQNPY
+137 IVLIGSTTQNPY

-164 FKNLEDED
+164 FRNLEDSD
-172 IREAVVNAIKDK
+172 IKEAILKAIEDK
-184 RGLGEEDI
+184 RGLGENDI
-192 DVEDKAID
+192 AVENEAID
-200 LIVKFSHGDVRKALT
+200 LIVKYSHGDVRKALT
-215 YLETSYLATQID
+215 YLEAAFFVTQID

-237 ETVKDVTTKQA
+237 EIVKDVTSKQI

-265 SVRGSDPNAAI
+265 SVRGSDTNAAI

-282 LEAGEDP
+282 LESGEDP
-289 RYIARRLCILA
+289 LYIARRLCILA
-300 SEDIGLADPNAL
+300 SEDIGLAEPEAI
-312 NIASSLLNIVEFI
+312 NIASSLINIIEFI

-340 LALCPKSNSAYN
+340 LSLCPKSNSAYK
-352 AINKA
+352 AIDSA
-357 LKDVRNGELYSIPN
+357 IRDIRNGELYSIPN
-371 YLKDNNSASFDRK
+371 YLKDNNSASFDKK
-384 SNEDYK
+384 SEEEYK
-390 YPHDYP
+390 YPHDFP
-396 YHIIKQDYLEKG
+396 YHIVKQDYLEKG
-408 IRKNYY
+408 IKKKYY
-414 EAVEIGE
+414 NPVDIGE
-421 ERELKKRYEWIIKHI
+421 ERELKKVYEWIMKHI
-436 YD
+436 D

>member
-1 MKSSMF
+1 MF
-7 DFTEEDNLFLPMA
+7 DFIENDNSFLPMA
-20 ERMRPTSIEEVYG
+20 ERMRPTSIDEVYG

-67 TVASIIAKKTKRE
+67 TVASIIAKKTKSE

-105 SNEKKTILFID
+105 ANSKKTILFID

-164 FKNLEDED
+164 FRNLEDSD
-172 IREAVVNAIKDK
+172 IKEAILKATTDK
-184 RGLGEEDI
+184 RGLGESDI
-192 DVEDKAID
+192 AVENEAID
-200 LIVKFSHGDVRKALT
+200 LIVKYSHGDVRKALT
-215 YLETSYLATQID
+215 YLEAAFFVTQID

-237 ETVKDVTTKQA
+237 EIVKDVTSKQI

-265 SVRGSDPNAAI
+265 SVRGSDTNAAI

-282 LEAGEDP
+282 LESGEDP
-289 RYIARRLCILA
+289 QYIARRLCILA
-300 SEDIGLADPNAL
+300 SEDIGLAEPEAI
-312 NIASSLLNIVEFI
+312 NIASSLINIIEFI

-340 LALCPKSNSAYN
+340 LSLCPKSNSAYK
-352 AINKA
+352 AIDSA
-357 LKDVRNGELYSIPN
+357 IRDIRNGELYSIPN
-371 YLKDNNSASFDRK
+371 YLKDNNSASFDKK
-384 SNEDYK
+384 SEEEYK
-390 YPHDYP
+390 YPHDFP
-396 YHIIKQDYLEKG
+396 YHIVKQDYLEKG
-408 IRKNYY
+408 IKKNYY
-414 EAVEIGE
+414 NPVDIGE
-421 ERELKKRYEWIIKHI
+421 ERELKKVYEWIMNHI
-436 YD
+436 N

>member
-1 MKSSMF
+1 MKDSMF
-7 DFTEEDNLFLPMA
+7 DFIENDNSFLPMA
-20 ERMRPTSIEEVYG
+20 ERMRPTSIDEVYG

-67 TVASIIAKKTKRE
+67 TVASIIAKKTKSE

-105 SNEKKTILFID
+105 ANSKKTILFID

-164 FKNLEDED
+164 FRNLEDSD
-172 IREAVVNAIKDK
+172 IKEAILKATTDK
-184 RGLGEEDI
+184 RGLGESDI
-192 DVEDKAID
+192 AVENEAID
-200 LIVKFSHGDVRKALT
+200 LIVKYSHGDVRKALT
-215 YLETSYLATQID
+215 YLEAAFFVTQID

-237 ETVKDVTTKQA
+237 EVVKDVTSKQI

-265 SVRGSDPNAAI
+265 SVRGSDTNAAI

-282 LEAGEDP
+282 LESGEDP

-300 SEDIGLADPNAL
+300 SEDIGLAEPEAI
-312 NIASSLLNIVEFI
+312 NIASSLINIIEFI

-340 LALCPKSNSAYN
+340 LSLCPKSNSAYK
-352 AINKA
+352 AIDSA
-357 LKDVRNGELYSIPN
+357 IRDIRNGELYSIPN
-371 YLKDNNSASFDRK
+371 YLKDNNSASFNKK
-384 SNEDYK
+384 SEEEYK
-390 YPHDYP
+390 YPHDFP
-396 YHIIKQDYLEKG
+396 YHIVKQDYLEKG
-408 IRKNYY
+408 IKKNYY
-414 EAVEIGE
+414 NPVDIGE
-421 ERELKKRYEWIIKHI
+421 ERELKKVYEWIMKHI
-436 YD
+436 D

>member
-1 MKSSMF
+1 MF
-7 DFTEEDNLFLPMA
+7 DFIENDNSFLPMA
-20 ERMRPTSIEEVYG
+20 ERMRPTSIDEVYG

-67 TVASIIAKKTKRE
+67 TVASIIAKKTKSE
-80 YIKLNAVLSNVS
+80 YVKLNAVLSNVS
-92 EIREAIKKAEKNL
+92 EIRDAIKKAEKNL
-105 SNEKKTILFID
+105 ANSKKTILFID

-137 IILIGSTTQNPY
+137 IVLIGSTTQNPY

-164 FKNLEDED
+164 FRNLEDSD
-172 IREAVVNAIKDK
+172 IKEAILKAIEDK
-184 RGLGEEDI
+184 RGLGENDI
-192 DVEDKAID
+192 AVENEAID
-200 LIVKFSHGDVRKALT
+200 LIVKYSHGDVRKALT
-215 YLETSYLATQID
+215 YLEAAFFVTQID

-237 ETVKDVTTKQA
+237 EIVKDVTSKQI

-265 SVRGSDPNAAI
+265 SVRGSDTNAAI

-282 LEAGEDP
+282 LESGEDP

-300 SEDIGLADPNAL
+300 SEDIGLAEPEAI
-312 NIASSLLNIVEFI
+312 NIASSLINIIEFI

-340 LALCPKSNSAYN
+340 LSLCPKSNSAYK
-352 AINKA
+352 AIDLA
-357 LKDVRNGELYSIPN
+357 IRDIRNGELYSIPN
-371 YLKDNNSASFDRK
+371 YLKDNNSASFDKK
-384 SNEDYK
+384 SEEEYK
-390 YPHDYP
+390 YPHDFP
-396 YHIIKQDYLEKG
+396 YHIVKQDYLEKG
-408 IRKNYY
+408 IKKNYY
-414 EAVEIGE
+414 NPVDIGE
-421 ERELKKRYEWIIKHI
+421 ERELKKVYEWIMKHI
-436 YD
+436 D

>member
-1 MKSSMF
+1 MF
-7 DFTEEDNLFLPMA
+7 DFIENDNSFLPMA
-20 ERMRPTSIEEVYG
+20 ERMRPTSIDEVYG

-67 TVASIIAKKTKRE
+67 TVASIIAKKTKSE

-105 SNEKKTILFID
+105 ANSKKTILFID

-164 FKNLEDED
+164 FRNLEDSD
-172 IREAVVNAIKDK
+172 IKEAILKATTDK
-184 RGLGEEDI
+184 RGLGESDI
-192 DVEDKAID
+192 AVENEAID
-200 LIVKFSHGDVRKALT
+200 LIVKYSHGDVRKALT
-215 YLETSYLATQID
+215 YLEAAFFVTQID

-237 ETVKDVTTKQA
+237 EVVKDVTSKQI

-265 SVRGSDPNAAI
+265 SVRGSDTNAAI

-282 LEAGEDP
+282 LESGEDP

-300 SEDIGLADPNAL
+300 SEDIGLAEPEAI
-312 NIASSLLNIVEFI
+312 NIASSLINIIEFI

-340 LALCPKSNSAYN
+340 LSLCPKSNSAYK
-352 AINKA
+352 AIDSA
-357 LKDVRNGELYSIPN
+357 IRDIRNGELYSIPN
-371 YLKDNNSASFDRK
+371 YLKDNNSASFNKK
-384 SNEDYK
+384 SEEEYK
-390 YPHDYP
+390 YPHDFP
-396 YHIIKQDYLEKG
+396 YHIVKQDYLEKG
-408 IRKNYY
+408 IKKNYY
-414 EAVEIGE
+414 NPVDIGE
-421 ERELKKRYEWIIKHI
+421 ERELKKVYEWIMKHI
-436 YD
+436 D

>member
-1 MKSSMF
+1 MF
-7 DFTEEDNLFLPMA
+7 DFIENDNSFLPMA
-20 ERMRPTSIEEVYG
+20 ERMRPTSIDEVYG

-67 TVASIIAKKTKRE
+67 TVSSIIAKKTKSE
-80 YIKLNAVLSNVS
+80 YVKLNAVLSNVS
-92 EIREAIKKAEKNL
+92 EIRDAIKKAEKNL
-105 SNEKKTILFID
+105 ANSKKTILFID

-164 FKNLEDED
+164 FRNLEDSD
-172 IREAVVNAIKDK
+172 IKEAILKATTDK
-184 RGLGEEDI
+184 RGLGENDI
-192 DVEDKAID
+192 AVENEAID
-200 LIVKFSHGDVRKALT
+200 LIVKYSHGDVRKALT
-215 YLETSYLATQID
+215 YLEAAFFVTQID

-237 ETVKDVTTKQA
+237 EIVKDVTSKQI

-265 SVRGSDPNAAI
+265 SVRGSDTNAAI

-282 LEAGEDP
+282 LESGEDP

-300 SEDIGLADPNAL
+300 SEDIGLAEPEAI
-312 NIASSLLNIVEFI
+312 NIASSLINIIEFI

-340 LALCPKSNSAYN
+340 LSLCPKSNSAYK
-352 AINKA
+352 AIDSA
-357 LKDVRNGELYSIPN
+357 IRDIRNGELYSIPN
-371 YLKDNNSASFDRK
+371 YLKDNNSASFDKK
-384 SNEDYK
+384 SEEEYK
-390 YPHDYP
+390 YPHDFP
-396 YHIIKQDYLEKG
+396 YHIVKQDYLEKG
-408 IRKNYY
+408 IKKNYY
-414 EAVEIGE
+414 NPVDIGE
-421 ERELKKRYEWIIKHI
+421 ERELKKVYEWIMKHI
-436 YD
+436 D

>member
-1 MKSSMF
+1 MF
-7 DFTEEDNLFLPMA
+7 DFIENDNSFLPMA
-20 ERMRPTSIEEVYG
+20 ERMRPTSIDEVYG

-67 TVASIIAKKTKRE
+67 TVSSIIAKKTKSE

-105 SNEKKTILFID
+105 TNSKKTILFID

-137 IILIGSTTQNPY
+137 VILIGSTTQNPY

-164 FKNLEDED
+164 FRNLEDSD
-172 IREAVVNAIKDK
+172 IKEAILKAISDK
-184 RGLGEEDI
+184 RGLGENDIAIEDSA
-192 DVEDKAID
+192 VD
-200 LIVKFSHGDVRKALT
+200 LIVKYSHGDVRKALT
-215 YLETSYLATQID
+215 YLEAAFFVTQID

-237 ETVKDVTTKQA
+237 EIVKDVTSKQI

-265 SVRGSDPNAAI
+265 SVRGSDTNAAI

-282 LEAGEDP
+282 LESGEDP

-300 SEDIGLADPNAL
+300 SEDIGLAEPEAI
-312 NIASSLLNIVEFI
+312 NIASSLINIIEFI

-340 LALCPKSNSAYN
+340 LSLCPKSNSAYK
-352 AINKA
+352 AIDSA
-357 LKDVRNGELYSIPN
+357 IRDIRNGELYSIPN
-371 YLKDNNSASFDRK
+371 YLKDNNSASFNKK
-384 SNEDYK
+384 SEEEYK
-390 YPHDYP
+390 YPHDFP
-396 YHIIKQDYLEKG
+396 YHIVKQNYLEKG
-408 IRKNYY
+408 IKKNYY
-414 EAVEIGE
+414 NPVDIGE
-421 ERELKKRYEWIIKHI
+421 ERELKKVYEWIMKHI
-436 YD
+436 D

>member
-1 MKSSMF
+1 MF
-7 DFTEEDNLFLPMA
+7 DFIENDNSFLPMA
-20 ERMRPTSIEEVYG
+20 ERMRPTSIDEVYG

-67 TVASIIAKKTKRE
+67 TVASIIAKKTKSE

-105 SNEKKTILFID
+105 ANSKKTILFID

-164 FKNLEDED
+164 FRNLEDSD
-172 IREAVVNAIKDK
+172 IKEAILKAIEDK
-184 RGLGEEDI
+184 RGLGESDI
-192 DVEDKAID
+192 AVENEAID
-200 LIVKFSHGDVRKALT
+200 LIVKYSHGDVRKALT
-215 YLETSYLATQID
+215 YLEAAFFVTQID

-237 ETVKDVTTKQA
+237 DIVKDVTSKQT

-265 SVRGSDPNAAI
+265 SVRGSDTNAAI

-282 LEAGEDP
+282 LESGEDP

-300 SEDIGLADPNAL
+300 SEDIGLAEPEAI
-312 NIASSLLNIVEFI
+312 NIASSLINIIELI

-340 LALCPKSNSAYN
+340 LSLCPKSNSAYK
-352 AINKA
+352 AIDSA
-357 LKDVRNGELYSIPN
+357 IRDIRNGELYSIPN
-371 YLKDNNSASFDRK
+371 YLKDNNSASFDKK
-384 SNEDYK
+384 SEEEYK
-390 YPHDYP
+390 YPHDFP
-396 YHIIKQDYLEKG
+396 YHIVKQDYLEKG
-408 IRKNYY
+408 IKKNYY
-414 EAVEIGE
+414 NPVDIGE
-421 ERELKKRYEWIIKHI
+421 ERELKKVYEWIMKHI
-436 YD
+436 D

>member
-1 MKSSMF
+1 MF
-7 DFTEEDNLFLPMA
+7 DFIENDNSFLPMA
-20 ERMRPTSIEEVYG
+20 ERMRPTSIDEVYG

-67 TVASIIAKKTKRE
+67 TVASIIAKKTKSE

-105 SNEKKTILFID
+105 ANSKKTILFID

-164 FKNLEDED
+164 FRNLEDSD
-172 IREAVVNAIKDK
+172 IKEAILKAITDK
-184 RGLGEEDI
+184 RGLGESDI
-192 DVEDKAID
+192 AVENEAID
-200 LIVKFSHGDVRKALT
+200 LIVKYSHGDVRKALT
-215 YLETSYLATQID
+215 YLEAAFFVTQID

-237 ETVKDVTTKQA
+237 EIVKDVTSKQI

-265 SVRGSDPNAAI
+265 SVRGSDTNAAI

-282 LEAGEDP
+282 LESGEDP

-300 SEDIGLADPNAL
+300 SEDIGLAEPEAI
-312 NIASSLLNIVEFI
+312 NIASSLINIIEFI

-340 LALCPKSNSAYN
+340 LSLCPKSNSAYK
-352 AINKA
+352 AIDSA
-357 LKDVRNGELYSIPN
+357 IRDIRNGELYSIPN
-371 YLKDNNSASFDRK
+371 YLKDNNSASFDKK
-384 SNEDYK
+384 SEEEYK
-390 YPHDYP
+390 YPHDFP
-396 YHIIKQDYLEKG
+396 YHIVKQDYLEKG
-408 IRKNYY
+408 IKKNYY
-414 EAVEIGE
+414 NPVDIGE
-421 ERELKKRYEWIIKHI
+421 ERELKKVYEWIMNHI
-436 YD
+436 N